1 MLSLV
6 EDLEFGAVVFDVWGL
21 GGDPRLGRKPE
32 LSLFGMLF
40 L

>member
-6 EDLEFGAVVFDVWGL
+6 EDLEFGAVDVWGL